1 MRRFLQNLV
10 SGAFFKN
17 LAFFTGPDLINVFLR
32 FFAGII
38 TAKIL
43 GPENLGISSAVGLIL
58 VYFPL
63 LQLGAFDGMTLKV
76 YSLKANPENH
86 ELINDYFNTAYNFIN
101 LVLVC
106 GAIVT
111 VIIVSFM
118 ENITFV
124 IWIGVCANI
133 GAGFFYQYFNFSL
146 VYARFEYEYK
156 TVGQIQLFQYII
168 RAVFAVVLTFFFHL
182 WGFFIAIFSTH
193 LFSAAFA
200 GIKVSPGFK
209 RVFVRPY
216 LKEMVSLGLPMILI
230 GSLFTIYQSIDRWFI
245 LGYLNTTQLG
255 YYSIVLTF
263 ASILLIVPVKTT
275 SLLIQYTR
283 EYYYKTNKMDT
294 LANAYVQSVVVCL
307 LINLLFVTAAGEV
320 IFFLFKCFLTKYMP
334 SYVLVNI
341 ILLSTFFTSTFHIL
355 GGFFVVIDKK
365 RYNLICLAISL
376 ALAAFYNG
384 ISLII
389 DGTIYGISVATLLS
403 SASLCILMFWGLRRL
418 TRLNDLNIRL
428 LHPLFIFG
436 LILALYSGVVMIF
449 PHNFDSD
456 VTHSLLTGLARLLT
470 AMVLIAVISLPM
482 IRNDYFGAIKK
493 VLER

>member
-1 MRRFLQNLV
+1 M
-10 SGAFFKN
+10 
-17 LAFFTGPDLINVFLR
+17 FLR

-58 VYFPL
+58 IYLPL
-63 LQLGAFDGMTLKV
+63 LQLGAFDGMTLKA
-76 YSLKANPENH
+76 YSLKADPENH
-86 ELINDYFNTAYNFIN
+86 ESINNYFNTAYNFVNIT
-101 LVLVC
+101 LVGGTIATVV
-106 GAIVT
+106 IVL
-111 VIIVSFM
+111 FM
-118 ENITFV
+118 EDITFV
-124 IWIGVCANI
+124 IWIGVFANI
-133 GAGFFYQYFNFSL
+133 GASFFYQYFNFSL

-168 RAVFAVVLTFFFHL
+168 GAICAVVLTFYFHL
-182 WGFFIAIFSTH
+182 CGFFIAIFSTF

-200 GIKVSPGFK
+200 GIKVRPGFK
-209 RVFVRPY
+209 RVFILPY
-216 LKEMVSLGLPMILI
+216 LKEMMSLGLPMILI

-255 YYSIVLTF
+255 YYSIVLAF
-263 ASILLIVPVKTT
+263 ASAILIVPIKTT

-283 EYYYKTNKMDT
+283 EYYYKTNKMDI
-294 LANAYVQSVVVCL
+294 LANAYVQSVVACL
-307 LINLLFVTAAGEV
+307 LVNLLFVTAGGEV
-320 IFFLFKCFLTKYMP
+320 IFYLFKYFLTKYIL

-376 ALAAFYNG
+376 VLAAFYNG

-418 TRLNDLNIRL
+418 SILNDLNIRL

-436 LILALYSGVVMIF
+436 VILALYSGVTMIF
-449 PHNFDSD
+449 PHNFDADLTQS
-456 VTHSLLTGLARLLT
+456 SLVSLARILI
-470 AMVLIAVISLPM
+470 AIVIIAVISFRM
-482 IRNDYFGAIKK
+482 IQNDYFWAIKK
-493 VLER
+493 VLDR